1 MQFKLA
7 FFTAALA
14 TLVAATPGPS
24 NTCSTGPMQCCN
36 TLTSAND
43 PAAAAIIKS
52 IGAVVQD
59 VNVGVGLTCSPV
71 LGVGSGGWPSAVK
84 ITAMY
89 KLDLITS
96 KLSDTMSGKALQCAV
111 FEATDAFVSN
121 RARFADGL
129 NLLSGVDGHLA
140 TYWGLQV
147 SEEGSKKGVILTL
160 WETSGHYAK
169 FVGSDSY
176 NSGWS
181 ILKSAATGEI
191 RRAQFT
197 RVAGSTIPA
206 ADAGVTQL
214 ALVRPNSGSSQD
226 QIKGAGTKVYS
237 AFESKNLPA
246 VLGETTGSD
255 GFYIFLVGWSSYD
268 ESRSTV
274 AGEPFASA
282 IADLRK
288 LASVDVTHAVLDKH
302 T

>member
-52 IGAVVQD
+52 LGAVVQD

-71 LGVGSGGWPSAVK
+71 LGVGSGGCSAQAVCCQ
-84 ITAMY
+84 
-89 KLDLITS
+89 DNS
-96 KLSDTMSGKALQCAV
+96 HALQCAV

-121 RARFADGL
+121 RAQFADGL

-160 WETSGHYAK
+160 WEASGHYAK